1 MASEAQKRAARKYL
15 AKKRSVTI
23 RLDPTV
29 ADLLEKRAKSN
40 GESLNALVNR
50 AIVMELKRNVRSK
63 APEVHTV
70 GTPTDSL
77 RADFLAKLNA
87 AQPTVQA
94 PSPVPK
100 VQPAQPKTEIEQV
113 DWHELCMKAREAQE
127 EKRKEDII

>member
-1 MASEAQKRAARKYL
+1 MNMGYIERQNKWTAENRDRISLLVPKGEKEIIKKFAEKY
-15 AKKRSVTI
+15 
-23 RLDPTV
+23 
-29 ADLLEKRAKSN
+29 
-40 GESLNALVNR
+40 GESLNAYINR
-50 AIVMELKRNVRSK
+50 AIQEQINRDKVNE
-63 APEVHTV
+63 
-70 GTPTDSL
+70 TPTDSL

-113 DWHELCMKAREAQE
+113 DWHGLCMKAREAQE

>member
-1 MASEAQKRAARKYL
+1 MGYIERQNKWTAENRDRISLLVPKGEKEIIKKFAEKY
-15 AKKRSVTI
+15 
-23 RLDPTV
+23 
-29 ADLLEKRAKSN
+29 
-40 GESLNALVNR
+40 GESLNAYINR
-50 AIVMELKRNVRSK
+50 AIQEQINRDKVNE
-63 APEVHTV
+63 
-70 GTPTDSL
+70 TPTDSL

-113 DWHELCMKAREAQE
+113 DWHALCMKAKEAQE

>member
-15 AKKRSVTI
+15 AKKRSITI

-100 VQPAQPKTEIEQV
+100 VQPAQPKAEI
-113 DWHELCMKAREAQE
+113 
-127 EKRKEDII
+127 

>member
-1 MASEAQKRAARKYL
+1 MASESQKRAARKYL
-15 AKKRSVTI
+15 AKKRSITI

-29 ADLLEKRAKSN
+29 ADLLEKKAKSN

-50 AIVMELKRNVRSK
+50 AIVMELKRNVRSRT
-63 APEVHTV
+63 PEVHTIE
-70 GTPTDSL
+70 TPTDSL

-100 VQPAQPKTEIEQV
+100 VQPTELKVDMEQFN
-113 DWHELCMKAREAQE
+113 WREAFMREKEAQE
-127 EKRKEDII
+127 RMRKIDIV